1 LGRGRRLDNG
11 APSVQ
16 SHYRTFCPT
25 TNTSAPVPRIG
36 TLALVVSSTC
46 AAPFAS
52 GRQVLL
58 FLIEA

>member
-1 LGRGRRLDNG
+1 LGQQPRLVNG

-16 SHYRTFCPT
+16 SHYRTFIPT
-25 TNTSAPVPRIG
+25 TDASAPVPRFG
-36 TLALVVSSTC
+36 TQALVVSSTC

-58 FLIEA
+58 FLVEA